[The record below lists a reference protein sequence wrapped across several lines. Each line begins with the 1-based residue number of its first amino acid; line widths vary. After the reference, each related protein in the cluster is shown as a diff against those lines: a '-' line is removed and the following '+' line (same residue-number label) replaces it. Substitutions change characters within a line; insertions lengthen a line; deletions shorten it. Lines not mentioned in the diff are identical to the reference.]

1 MYDIANVP
9 RETIDALNRYQ
20 LLILKWNKTIN
31 LVSYKSEKELWARH
45 IWDSLQLMQY
55 IDNPDIHLL
64 DVGTGGGFPG
74 IVLSIGGVKN
84 VTLVESDV
92 RKSIFLLQASKICDN
107 KINIINQ
114 RIENLVLTCDILTSR
129 ACASLEKLFNYTQ
142 NIKVKTKYLLLK
154 GAEYQKEIDE
164 AQKKWS
170 FYYLTYDSI
179 SSKDSKILE
188 IHNVKNIA

>member
-114 RIENLVLTCDILTSR
+114 RIENLALTCDILTSR